1 MARRFRPLAGSAMA
15 VRCRFGPGLYRG
27 GLPLARGWGTIRRPH
42 PFAADLLV
50 FPGWVTA
57 KEIRPPLVARAFA
70 GSFPG
75 IGCPFSAVVDLFRS
89 RIGLVIAAVCLFAAA
104 GPDPSVVAAGLAVAG
119 FVAAAD
125 SGCPVCPS
133 AAATGK
139 GRVVAPVAFCFL
151 GPRSSSLRNRSFLL
165 PLCFA
170 VPT

>member
-27 GLPLARGWGTIRRPH
+27 GLTLARGWGTILRPH

-70 GSFPG
+70 AGSFPRT
-75 IGCPFSAVVDLFRS
+75 GCPSSAVVDLFRS
-89 RIGLVIAAVCLFAAA
+89 RIVLVIAAVRLFAAA
-104 GPDPSVVAAGLAVAG
+104 GPDPSVVCAACLAVAG
-119 FVAAAD
+119 FVAAAG

-151 GPRSSSLRNRSFLL
+151 GPRSSSLR
-165 PLCFA
+165 
-170 VPT
+170 